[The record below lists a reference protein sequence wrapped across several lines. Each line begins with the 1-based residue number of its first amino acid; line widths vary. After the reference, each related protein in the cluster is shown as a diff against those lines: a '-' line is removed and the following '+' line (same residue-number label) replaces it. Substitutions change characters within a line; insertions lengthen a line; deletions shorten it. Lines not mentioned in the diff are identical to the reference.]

1 MILLQ
6 LSGIAKVFGEDVII
20 RDVNLTLQ
28 NGERVGLVGS
38 NGSGKSTILRIIA
51 GEWEADEGTVDKPA
65 NVRIGY
71 LPQSARVSGERRLFD
86 EMAVLFDQLPQ
97 TEPFEYKIRR
107 ALHGVG
113 LPEPMW
119 QQPTQTL
126 SGGEK
131 CRAALA
137 RVLLSEPDV
146 LLLDEPTNHLD
157 LEGRIWLEQYLYRFG
172 GAVLLVAHD
181 RVLLNQVT
189 NRTAFLLSRTLQTFK
204 GNYNSSREQWEAE
217 RDRLEKLYHRQE
229 KEIARQE
236 EFIRRNIAGQKTK
249 QAQSRR
255 KALGKLERLEKP
267 EKEDSGPKID
277 WASAGRSRS
286 ELFRLENAK
295 LGYDDKVLADAG
307 NLVIYRDDRI
317 GIMGANGSGK
327 STLLKTLLG
336 KHRLVEGRI
345 VGAPETRVSYFQQEI
360 AEKPS
365 DLSVEQ
371 HFWNSVPGWTIGQVR
386 GHLAKFLFRRDEVE
400 KSLRGLSGGE
410 RRRLE
415 IAILTIKPAHLLILD
430 EPTNHLDILA
440 QEAVE
445 EALLEFEGS
454 ILLVSHDRQLL
465 DTICQKLWVFKDG
478 EVKEHLGNYST
489 YAGKVSEKAKARIVK
504 AAPSKKSK
512 NVPLDPR
519 NQKKHLMRQVA
530 EAEEKIARIEAEL
543 ATIDEEGHNPATAQ
557 DWQRLNRLST
567 EKRKR
572 QRELDKW
579 MTIWDEVSQKLAEME
594 SEAGST

>member
-6 LSGIAKVFGEDVII
+6 LSGIAKLFGEDVII

-51 GEWEADEGTVDKPA
+51 GEWEADEGSVDKPS
-65 NVRIGY
+65 NVKIGY
-71 LPQSARVSGERRLFD
+71 LPQSARVSGDLRLFD
-86 EMAVLFDQLPQ
+86 EMAMLFENTPQ

-113 LPEPMW
+113 LPESMW
-119 QQPTQTL
+119 QQPTATL

-189 NRTAFLLSRTLQTFK
+189 NRTAFILSKTLQTFK
-204 GNYNSSREQWEAE
+204 GNYNSSRAQWESE
-217 RDRLEKLYHRQE
+217 RDRIEKLYYRQK

-236 EFIRRNIAGQKTK
+236 DFIRRNIAGQKTK

-267 EKEDSGPKID
+267 EKEESAPKIG

-286 ELFRLENAK
+286 ELFHFENAK
-295 LGYDDKVLADAG
+295 LGYDGEVLADAG
-307 NLVIYRDDRI
+307 NLVIYREDRI
-317 GIMGANGSGK
+317 GILGPNGSGK
-327 STLLKTLLG
+327 STLIKTLIG
-336 KHRLVEGRI
+336 KQSLVSGKV
-345 VGAPETRVSYFQQEI
+345 VGAPDTRISYFQQEI

-371 HFWNSVPGWTIGQVR
+371 HFWNFVPGWTIGQVR
-386 GHLAKFLFRRDEVE
+386 SYLAKFLFRRDEVE
-400 KSLRGLSGGE
+400 TSLRGLSGGE

-415 IAILTIKPAHLLILD
+415 IAILTTKPAHLLILD

-454 ILLVSHDRQLL
+454 ILLVSHDRRLL
-465 DTICQKLWVFKDG
+465 DTICDKIWVFKDG
-478 EVKEHLGNYST
+478 KVKEHLGNYST
-489 YAGKVSEKAKARIVK
+489 YAGKVSEKAKAKIIK
-504 AAPSKKSK
+504 PAPSKKAK

-519 NQKKHLMRQVA
+519 NQKKHLLRQVT
-530 EAEEKIARIEAEL
+530 EAEEKVAIIEAEVV
-543 ATIDEEGHNPATAQ
+543 AIDEEGHNPATAQ

-567 EKRKR
+567 EKRKK

-579 MTIWDEVSQKLAEME
+579 MTIWDEVSNKLAELNKE
-594 SEAGST
+594 SDPT